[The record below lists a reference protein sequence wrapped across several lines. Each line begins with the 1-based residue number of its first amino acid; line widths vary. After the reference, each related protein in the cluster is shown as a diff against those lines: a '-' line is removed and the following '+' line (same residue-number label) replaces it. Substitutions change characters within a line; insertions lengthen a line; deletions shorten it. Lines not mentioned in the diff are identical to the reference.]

1 MTIEA
6 ENITKIYDG
15 RKVLDA
21 FSLEIKDGAAYLITG
36 PSGSGKTTFLN
47 ILLGLVKP
55 DSGRI
60 RLLGDYKYPYI
71 LAGTVFQEERLCE
84 DFSAVRNVYMVNKK
98 LSQGFAR
105 EELAKL
111 LPADELDKPVR
122 ELSGGMRRRVSIVR
136 AAAVPSDLLVLDE
149 PFTGLDP
156 ETRAR
161 TIEYIL
167 QKRGDK
173 PLVIT
178 SHETEGLEFCRK
190 VPIHP

>member
-6 ENITKIYDG
+6 EKITKIYDG
-15 RKVLDA
+15 RKILDGFA
-21 FSLEIKDGAAYLITG
+21 LEIKDGVSYLITG

-55 DSGRI
+55 DEGRI

-84 DFSAVRNVYMVNKK
+84 EYSAVVNVSMVNRK
-98 LSQGFAR
+98 LSPAFAR
-105 EELAKL
+105 EELSCL

-136 AAAVPSDLLVLDE
+136 AAAVPSDLLVMDE
-149 PFTGLDP
+149 PFTGLDSVS
-156 ETRAR
+156 RQKA
-161 TIEYIL
+161 IDYIHRK
-167 QKRGDK
+167 QGDK
-173 PLVIT
+173 ALVIT
-178 SHETEGLEFCRK
+178 SHETDGLEFCR
-190 VPIHP
+190 VIPIH

>member
-6 ENITKIYDG
+6 ENITKIYDD
-15 RKVLDA
+15 RKVLDN
-21 FSLEIKDGAAYLITG
+21 FCLEIKDEAAYLITG

-84 DFSAVRNVYMVNKK
+84 DFSAVRNVYMVNRK
-98 LSQGFAR
+98 LSPSFAR
-105 EELAKL
+105 EELEQL

-136 AAAVPSDLLVLDE
+136 AAAVPSDLLVMDE

-156 ETRAR
+156 ETRQKA
-161 TIEYIL
+161 IEYIL
-167 QKRGDK
+167 KKRGDK